1 MLASGGPF
9 AFVRE
14 GGTPPCRGR
23 LSLFLMSLTVFIAFS
38 ADFAYAEA
46 PPKCPATTPPVVN
59 LDLGSRYEDD
69 DASRSDIDE
78 DANSAVNKALK
89 PLDSYVRG
97 LASLIDEKPKQGQPD
112 IRYVCLYRSLRN
124 WADANALSDLGTLNA
139 KLAISPR
146 LAGISITYYQATQIV
161 RPAAEDE
168 AAINHWLE
176 QRAIEIKNFFSDDA
190 PQMASRNNL
199 RAWAGLAVSQIGVLT
214 GKEDLILWG
223 ADSNQLVICSAENNG
238 SLPLEMKRGD
248 KALHYQLHAVAPL
261 VVNAAL
267 LNGRFSNSFGVCDG
281 KLDRIVDFTVTAIND
296 PTVVGRQV
304 GKKQTFTKGK
314 EKLEAFQI
322 AWLEPYL
329 KFRENPEGAQ
339 LVKKY
344 RPLTNSMLGGNLT
357 AIYDGKNGERPL
369 Q

>member
-1 MLASGGPF
+1 MA
-9 AFVRE
+9 
-14 GGTPPCRGR
+14 PCRGP
-23 LSLFLMSLTVFIAFS
+23 LSIFLVSLTVFIVFS
-38 ADFAYAEA
+38 GGFANAEG
-46 PPKCPATTPPVVN
+46 PPKCPVTTPPVIG

-78 DANSAVNKALK
+78 DANNAVNKALK
-89 PLDSYVRG
+89 PLDSYVRS
-97 LASLIDEKPKQGQPD
+97 LASLIDDEPKQGQPD
-112 IRYVCLYRSLRN
+112 IRYACLYRGLKS

-139 KLAISPR
+139 KLAVSPR

-161 RPAAEDE
+161 RPQPEE
-168 AAINHWLE
+168 QAAINHWLE
-176 QRAIEIKNFFSDDA
+176 QRAIDVKSFFSDDA
-190 PQMASRNNL
+190 PQMASHNNL
-199 RAWAGLAVSQIGVLT
+199 RAWAGLAVGQIGVLT
-214 GKEDLILWG
+214 GNEELIRWG
-223 ADSNQLVICSAENNG
+223 AESNQLVICSAESNG

-248 KALHYQLHAVAPL
+248 KALHYQLHAIAPL
-261 VVNAAL
+261 VVNAAV
-267 LNGRFSNSFGVCDG
+267 LNSRFKNSFAVCDG

-314 EKLEAFQI
+314 EKLEGFQI

-329 KFRENPEGAQ
+329 RFRENPKAVQ

-357 AIYDGKNGERPL
+357 KIYDRKNGQGPP